1 MATKRPT
8 TTPTTKATKA
18 APKPK
23 TTTKATAKAT
33 TPKPKTT
40 TKATPKS
47 KAIKPQVEALL
58 DPPPMVAAPKPRL
71 LKSEHIRHIP
81 GVVSEYTTRVAIEID
96 VSGSMLPHMY
106 AVIQAYNRL
115 LDSLAEKALR
125 FDQSIVVSLSV
136 FSLDR
141 KLIYTNRPV
150 HLAPRLHEAA
160 LTPGGATS
168 LYLAM
173 AKGAETLD
181 TPIGVSEDV
190 ANLVIVLTDGHN
202 TERLLPGAFRE
213 LIDYMRSPTYTF
225 AVFTDNPQAFVSKFV
240 QDARGQ
246 GTPPSVREDEIEAI
260 TGSWQ
265 PGAVGARMWAE
276 QVSTSMDAYLTARA
290 KGERKVK
297 SFTHKV
303 DLDSRTIPWTKM
315 TPMAVMHTVV
325 DRDTPLPE
333 FAQCMLDPTSNV
345 YCKVYGNPKA
355 TIPHKFT
362 KGMGF
367 YELTP
372 DQGTVTVQP
381 YKQVILEDL
390 SVGGR
395 SIRHRFFGGPK
406 AREAL
411 GIADA
416 SGNVKVKAG
425 DLQDV
430 RVYVQSTS
438 TNRKLL
444 KGAHFVLNLGSFN

>member
-8 TTPTTKATKA
+8 TTPTKATRA
-18 APKPK
+18 APKLK
-23 TTTKATAKAT
+23 TTPKATAKAT
-33 TPKPKTT
+33 TPKS
-40 TKATPKS
+40 KAT
-47 KAIKPQVEALL
+47 KPQVEALL
-58 DPPPMVAAPKPRL
+58 DPPPTVAAPKPRL
-71 LKSEHIRHIP
+71 LRAEHVR
-81 GVVSEYTTRVAIEID
+81 GYNRTVSEYTTRVAIEID
-96 VSGSMLPHMY
+96 ISGSMHPHIRE
-106 AVIQAYNRL
+106 VTQAYNRL

-136 FSLDR
+136 FSIDR

-150 HLAPRLHEAA
+150 HLAPRLDVV
-160 LTPGGATS
+160 LTPSGATS

-202 TERLLPGAFRE
+202 TEPFLPGAFRE
-213 LIDYMRSPTYTF
+213 LINYIRSPTYTF
-225 AVFTDNPQAFVSKFV
+225 AVFTDNPQGFVEKFV
-240 QDARGQ
+240 RDARSQ
-246 GTPPSVREDEIEAI
+246 GTPPSIREDEIEAI

-315 TPMAVMHTVV
+315 SPMAVMHTVV

-333 FAQCMLDPTSNV
+333 FAQCMLDLTSDV

-362 KGMGF
+362 KGTGF

-372 DQGTVTVQP
+372 DQGTVTIQP

-390 SVGGR
+390 SIAGR
-395 SIRHRFFGGPK
+395 SSRHRFFSGPK

-438 TNRKLL
+438 VNRKLL
-444 KGAHFVLNLGSFN
+444 KGAHFVLNLGPSN